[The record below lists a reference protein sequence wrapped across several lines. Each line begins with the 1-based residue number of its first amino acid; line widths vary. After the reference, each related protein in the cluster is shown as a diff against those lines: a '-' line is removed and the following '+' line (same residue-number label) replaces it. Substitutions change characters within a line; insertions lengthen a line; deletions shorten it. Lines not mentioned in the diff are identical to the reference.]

1 MVNTK
6 REFGLQIY
14 AIGDVQGQRA
24 ALEELL
30 ARINLEAGDRLWFVG
45 DLVNRG
51 PDSLGVLRLVKALGE
66 RADVVLGNHDLHLLA
81 RAEGLSSA
89 KQRDTL
95 DDILNAPDRDEL
107 LTWLR
112 HRPLAH
118 YDKGYLMVHAGVLP
132 EWDAPRVIDLAAEV
146 ESALQGDDYRA
157 FLAQLYGNEPAR
169 WNENL
174 RGVARLRLI
183 VNALTRMR
191 MLYDDGTM
199 DFEFK
204 AHPDEAPGGLA
215 PWFELPRKTADCT
228 IVFGHWSA
236 LGLVTRANLLAL
248 DSGCV
253 WGRTLSAVRLS
264 DRALF
269 TVRCPRPA

>member
-1 MVNTK
+1 MHT
-6 REFGLQIY
+6 Y

-30 ARINLEAGDRLWFVG
+30 AKIDLKAEDRVWFVG

-66 RADVVLGNHDLHLLA
+66 RAITVLGNHDLHLLA
-81 RAEGLSSA
+81 RAEGITGA

-95 DDILNAPDRDEL
+95 DGILTAPDRDEL

-112 HRPLAH
+112 QRPLAH
-118 YDKGYLMVHAGVLP
+118 YDNGYLMVHAGVLP
-132 EWDAPRVIDLAAEV
+132 QWTAPRVVALAGEV
-146 ESALQGDDYRA
+146 ERALGGPDYRA
-157 FLAQLYGNEPAR
+157 FLTQLYGNEPAR
-169 WNENL
+169 WDERL
-174 RGVARLRLI
+174 TGAARLRLI

-191 MLYDDGTM
+191 MLYADGTM

-204 AHPDEAPGGLA
+204 AHPEEAPPGLA
-215 PWFELPRKTADCT
+215 PWFDVPRKTADCT
-228 IVFGHWSA
+228 IVVGHWSA
-236 LGLVTRANLLAL
+236 LGLLIRPNLLAL

-253 WGRTLSAVRLS
+253 WGRTLSAVRLG
-264 DRALF
+264 DRVLF
-269 TVRCPRPA
+269 EVSCPRPA